1 MKKIITTIVF
11 LALSTF
17 SAKAIDLP
25 SLPDFGGLSLT
36 AGVAANSSIWGAQ
49 GKESEFSETGTDAQI
64 NKESGIFHETYE
76 SMLIELGIG
85 QYFSLGYEHTPG
97 SLSTPENKNN
107 EGKATP
113 TTVKVDFNDL
123 NTIYVKLNMPFNE
136 NLYVKAGTTE
146 VDLDIKETTAS
157 GNTYANQ
164 STSGTSLGLGYQKFI
179 GDRGLSFRVEGNYME
194 FDNVKTN
201 NGIATSGNRNEID
214 VKNLEG
220 LNLKAALT
228 YTFGKN

>member
-136 NLYVKAGTTE
+136 NL
-146 VDLDIKETTAS
+146 
-157 GNTYANQ
+157 
-164 STSGTSLGLGYQKFI
+164 
-179 GDRGLSFRVEGNYME
+179 SF
-194 FDNVKTN
+194 TN
-201 NGIATSGNRNEID
+201 S
-214 VKNLEG
+214 K
-220 LNLKAALT
+220 
-228 YTFGKN
+228 